1 MPTIRS
7 CLLLAALPALL
18 PAQTVTATLS
28 ALTPLTV
35 TTSAGSQSVGPG
47 PLAPAGT
54 LGTSTP
60 GPGTFSWSA
69 GVGTTEAGLLLDWS
83 GNGTASIGPSELL
96 LTIAAPTAT
105 QAIPL
110 RFEGR
115 FEDLGAVNFL
125 QMGVDIGNDGT
136 VDWQLGQGT
145 SPVVVSGD
153 SPDVASQPIQLRLIL
168 DYQQQGAAATQ
179 QQTFRFR
186 LRATRGGVFVQRLA
200 TACGLFQNYTAAA
213 SLEPGPSAVFGDVL
227 ELRSQGTRW
236 HVVGLSPQPTLLP
249 PALTLTTYPCLV
261 IPAADLVIRTGTLF
275 LGVPAAASRPLV
287 LHSQLLDFLPS
298 QGLRASDSYQIVLL

>member
-18 PAQTVTATLS
+18 PAQSVTTTLS

-35 TTSAGSQSVGPG
+35 TTPAGPQSVGPG

-60 GPGTFSWSA
+60 GPGTFSWSTW
-69 GVGTTEAGLLLDWS
+69 VGTSEVGLVLDWS
-83 GNGTASIGPSELL
+83 GNANASIGPSELL

-110 RFEGR
+110 RFEGL
-115 FEDLGAVNFL
+115 FEDLGAVGFL

-145 SPVVVSGD
+145 SPLIVGGD
-153 SPDVASQPIQLRLIL
+153 SPDVATQPIQLRLIL
-168 DYQQQGAAATQ
+168 DYQQQAATQ

-200 TACGLFQNYTAAA
+200 TACGLFQNYSAAA
-213 SLEPGPSAVFGDVL
+213 SLETGPSAGFGDVL
-227 ELRSQGTRW
+227 ELRSQGTLW

-261 IPAADLVIRTGTLF
+261 IPATDLVIRTGTLF

-287 LHSQLLDFLPS
+287 LHSQLLDFLPN
-298 QGLRASDSYQIVLL
+298 QGLRVSDSYQIVLL

>member
-18 PAQTVTATLS
+18 PAQSVTATLS

-35 TTSAGSQSVGPG
+35 TTPAGPQSVGPG

-60 GPGTFSWSA
+60 GPGTFSWSTW
-69 GVGTTEAGLLLDWS
+69 VGTSEVGLVLDWS
-83 GNGTASIGPSELL
+83 GNATASLGPSELL

-110 RFEGR
+110 RFEGL
-115 FEDLGAVNFL
+115 FETLGAVGFV

-145 SPVVVSGD
+145 SPLVVGGD

-168 DYQQQGAAATQ
+168 DYQQQAACSRT
-179 QQTFRFR
+179 
-186 LRATRGGVFVQRLA
+186 TRPQRRSRPVPA
-200 TACGLFQNYTAAA
+200 PSSVTCWSCEAR
-213 SLEPGPSAVFGDVL
+213 GPSGMWSASA
-227 ELRSQGTRW
+227 R
-236 HVVGLSPQPTLLP
+236 
-249 PALTLTTYPCLV
+249 
-261 IPAADLVIRTGTLF
+261 
-275 LGVPAAASRPLV
+275 SRPCC
-287 LHSQLLDFLPS
+287 H
-298 QGLRASDSYQIVLL
+298 RH

>member
-1 MPTIRS
+1 MPPIRS

-18 PAQTVTATLS
+18 PAQSVTATLS

-115 FEDLGAVNFL
+115 FEDLGAVGFL

-200 TACGLFQNYTAAA
+200 TDCGLFQNYTAAA
-213 SLEPGPSAVFGDVL
+213 SLESGPSAVFGDVL

-287 LHSQLLDFLPS
+287 LHSQLLDFLPN

>member
-28 ALTPLTV
+28 ALNPLTV

-115 FEDLGAVNFL
+115 FEDLGAVGFL

-200 TACGLFQNYTAAA
+200 TDCGLFQNYTAAA

>member
-1 MPTIRS
+1 MPSIRS

-115 FEDLGAVNFL
+115 FEDLGAVGFL

-200 TACGLFQNYTAAA
+200 TDCGLFQNYTAAA

-287 LHSQLLDFLPS
+287 LHSQLLDFLPN